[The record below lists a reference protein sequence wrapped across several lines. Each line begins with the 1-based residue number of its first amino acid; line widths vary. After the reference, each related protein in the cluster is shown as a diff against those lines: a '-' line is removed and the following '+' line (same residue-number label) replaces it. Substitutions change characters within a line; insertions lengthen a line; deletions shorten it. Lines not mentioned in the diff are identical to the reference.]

1 MKKYLLILGIL
12 SMNVL
17 ASPLDNLSVYGGLGL
32 GGEATLKTDGNSD
45 SADADGMNIN
55 GGVRY
60 LFKINDTV
68 SVGPFVDY
76 MSETKFEGGIKG
88 SALSYGVS
96 GKYQD
101 KSGVYGILSLGLNSV
116 DTNVG
121 EVLAENSELLLNYLG
136 YSGSVSSKVKNGATI
151 MATVGYMVNE
161 NIAVEAGYRNISFN
175 VDSIVQVDGLGDS
188 KLKEDLNYST
198 FTLGGAYHF

>member
-17 ASPLDNLSVYGGLGL
+17 ASPLENLSVYGGLGL
-32 GGEATLKTDGNSD
+32 GGKYKYSVNSSFSETDSFTENSE
-45 SADADGMNIN
+45 SSNLN

-76 MSETKFEGGIKG
+76 MSETKFEDGIKA

-96 GKYQD
+96 GKYQHE
-101 KSGVYGILSLGLNSV
+101 SGFYGIASLGLNSIDSNLSDLDPTV
-116 DTNVG
+116 KLTNG
-121 EVLAENSELLLNYLG
+121 T
-136 YSGSVSSKVKNGATI
+136 TI
-151 MATVGYMVNE
+151 IGTLGYMVNE
-161 NIAVEAGYRNISFN
+161 NVAVEAGYRNSSAK
-175 VDSIVQVDGLGDS
+175 VDFDFMGVDMTLGDI
-188 KLKEDLNYST
+188 DFST
-198 FTLGGAYHF
+198 FTLGAAYHF

>member
-32 GGEATLKTDGNSD
+32 GGKLKTSANSNLFKSND
-45 SADADGMNIN
+45 STVENSESTNLN

-76 MSETKFEGGIKG
+76 ISESKFDGGIKA

-96 GKYQD
+96 GKYQHE
-101 KSGVYGILSLGLNSV
+101 SGVYGIASLGLNSIDSNFNDV
-116 DTNVG
+116 QSNTK
-121 EVLAENSELLLNYLG
+121 L
-136 YSGSVSSKVKNGATI
+136 KNGTTI
-151 MATVGYMVNE
+151 IGTLGYMVNE
-161 NIAVEAGYRNISFN
+161 NVAVEAGYRNLSA
-175 VDSIVQVDGLGDS
+175 
-188 KLKEDLNYST
+188 KLDYVIEGVSMTLADVNYST